1 MRATIALRVAL
12 VATLLASASALPA
25 VSPRLRRLQDADN
38 VVINGDLDD
47 DWDDGQSC
55 EVEEIQLASDGT
67 IARAGLTVG
76 ERVAANMT
84 VNGTV
89 ASDEFRF
96 FHMCIVRHEHEHAVT
111 VDLRILEPKH
121 GDANLYLSS
130 EHRHPRVGR
139 STWIAQRVGDDRVRL
154 FTYLDGF
161 PRKSDAASRSIPLHI
176 VVRGMSDEPVSFALA
191 VAVADL
197 PNSSDVDARERYYS
211 QIHKQDRQQR
221 QQRTRLRGQQLTQ

>member
-1 MRATIALRVAL
+1 MKSTASLCIALLAMQ
-12 VATLLASASALPA
+12 LASALALPA
-25 VSPRLRRLQDADN
+25 ASPRLRRLEDVDT
-38 VVINGDLDD
+38 VLVGGDVDD

-67 IARAGLTVG
+67 LARAGLTMG
-76 ERVAANMT
+76 EQVSLNMT

-89 ASDEFRF
+89 AGDEYRF

-111 VDLRILEPKH
+111 VELRVLSPAH

-139 STWIAQRVGDDRVRL
+139 SAWIAQRVGDDRVRL
-154 FTYLDGF
+154 PTYLDGF

-176 VVRGMSDEPVSFALA
+176 GVRGMSDEPVSFELA
-191 VAVADL
+191 VAVEDL
-197 PNSSDVDARERYYS
+197 PTSSDVLARERYYS
-211 QIHKQDRQQR
+211 HVHRQDRQHQ
-221 QQRTRLRGQQLTQ
+221 RLRGQQFTQ

>member
-1 MRATIALRVAL
+1 MKSSVSLLIALL
-12 VATLLASASALPA
+12 ATRLASALALPA
-25 VSPRLRRLQDADN
+25 APHRLRRLEDVDRVLADVN
-38 VVINGDLDD
+38 LED

-55 EVEEIQLASDGT
+55 EVEEIQLASDGML
-67 IARAGLTVG
+67 ARGGLSVG
-76 ERVAANMT
+76 EQVAPNMT

-89 ASDEFRF
+89 AGDEYRF

-111 VDLRILEPKH
+111 IELRVLTPSH

-154 FTYLDGF
+154 PTYLDGF

-176 VVRGMSDEPVSFALA
+176 GVRGMSDDPVSFELA
-191 VAVADL
+191 VAVEDL
-197 PNSSDVDARERYYS
+197 PTSSDVLARERYYS
-211 QIHKQDRQQR
+211 QVHRQDRQR
-221 QQRTRLRGQQLTQ
+221 QRLRGQ